1 MRSLGICKHLIILQD
16 LSDAA
21 WNALATTIKK
31 QLQTPNTTA
40 SSLVATVLKVIDD
53 FVEDGASLR
62 LVANALIRE
71 IGLLSLAQCEGMLE
85 TDQCE
90 ESALEQSTTSLVTL
104 LDSLGPK
111 LFRDPEFV
119 KVSNL

>member
-1 MRSLGICKHLIILQD
+1 M
-16 LSDAA
+16 
-21 WNALATTIKK
+21 
-31 QLQTPNTTA
+31 
-40 SSLVATVLKVIDD
+40 LKVIDD

>member
-1 MRSLGICKHLIILQD
+1 LRSLGICKHLIILQD

-31 QLQTPNTTA
+31 QLQTPNITA

-71 IGLLSLAQCEGMLE
+71 IGLLSLAQCEGTLK

-111 LFRDPEFV
+111 LFHDPEFV

>member
-71 IGLLSLAQCEGMLE
+71 IGLLSLAQCEGVLE